1 MNKILFQGGTV
12 LLADSGCENCGEVY
26 EKCKVIAYKD
36 YLCDVK
42 HPLALQRF
50 DCRSCK
56 MPLQVMEGKWIRFF
70 FLDEA
75 EQRYREYTKRNAFRS
90 LRSQES

>member
-12 LLADSGCENCGEVY
+12 QLTDSGCENCGEVY
-26 EKCKVIAYKD
+26 EKSKIIAYKD

-42 HPLALQRF
+42 HPVAPQRF

-56 MPLQVMEGKWIRFF
+56 MPLQTMEGKWARFF
-70 FLDEA
+70 FLGEA
-75 EQRYREYTKRNAFRS
+75 EWSCREYARRNAFRS
-90 LRSQES
+90 ARS